1 MHTFIFPKQNTFITN
16 ETGYADKNF
25 GIDEILELKAQN
37 QLIEKVTFYSSSS
50 LSGSYSTFDV
60 ENYIGNISG
69 SYLSGSGQTSFLYV
83 SSSSQFNSQNYTGY
97 VSGTYGAGILI
108 TSSLTNYNG
117 PVTGSINGNI
127 LGTFTGSFSIASG
140 SLTHFNGCI
149 NGTLQGTQSVY
160 NPITT
165 FTNDPEFSRILIQF
179 DLESISSSLLSGDIN
194 NSSKFFL
201 KLKASST
208 SEVPLD
214 YKIYAYPV
222 SKSWDMGT
230 GRYDTDGI
238 GSFGASWYYNATQNT
253 SSLWYSPTASTVTY
267 DFSDYLLTASLGP
280 SASFQNGGATWFY
293 NVPSTYSQPTSNTSS
308 SFYNVSSASV
318 YISSFCSS
326 SLSGSS
332 LICSQSYSYN
342 TSDIYMDVTS
352 IVKGWICGCVPNN
365 GFILIS
371 SLELVQSDDINSSI
385 RFFSKETNTIYQPYL
400 DVKWDD
406 STYSTGSLIPLTG
419 FNPYT
424 VVVKNVGREYKFGSV
439 PRINIF
445 AREKAP
451 LKNFVKGYQQS
462 QYLSSSLL
470 PSNSYYAI
478 KDNESENFVIDFD
491 DYTKL
496 SCDGTIHYFRLDT
509 TGLPVERYY
518 RILIKTEID
527 GEIVIFDNGNIF
539 KVSR

>member
-1 MHTFIFPKQNTFITN
+1 MHTFIFPKQDTFITN

-25 GIDEILELKAQN
+25 GIDEILEIKAQN
-37 QLIEKVTFYSSSS
+37 QLIKNVTFYSSAS
-50 LSGSYSTFDV
+50 LSGSYSTFDIV
-60 ENYIGNISG
+60 NYSGGISG
-69 SYLSGSGQTSFLYV
+69 SYISGAAESVNIYV
-83 SSSSQFNSQNYTGY
+83 SGSSQFRSTNYNGY
-97 VSGTYGAGILI
+97 VSGTYGAGIPI

-117 PVTGSINGNI
+117 VVTGSISGSI
-127 LGTFTGSFSIASG
+127 VGSFTGSIFFASG
-140 SLTHFNGCI
+140 SLINFDGCI

-160 NPITT
+160 NPTTT

-179 DLESISSSLLSGDIN
+179 DLTSISSSLLTGDIN
-194 NSSKFFL
+194 NGSKFFL

-214 YKIYAYPV
+214 YKIYAYPI
-222 SKSWDMGT
+222 SKSWDMGI

-238 GSFGASWYYNATQNT
+238 GSFGANWYYNTTQNT
-253 SSLWYSPTASTVTY
+253 SSLWYSSTASTVTY
-267 DFSDYLLTASLGP
+267 NFSDYLLTSSLG
-280 SASFQNGGATWFY
+280 SSSFQNGGATWFY
-293 NVPSTYSQPTSNTSS
+293 NVPSTYLQPTSSTSS
-308 SFYNVSSASV
+308 SFYNVYSGST

-332 LICSQSYSYN
+332 LICSQSYSYS

-352 IVKGWICGCVPNN
+352 IVKSWICGCVPNN

-406 STYSTGSLIPLTG
+406 SVYSTGSLVSLTG

-470 PSNSYYAI
+470 PSDSYYAI

-496 SCDGTIHYFRLDT
+496 SCDGAIHYFRLDT

>member
-1 MHTFIFPKQNTFITN
+1 MHTFIFPKQDTFITN
-16 ETGYADKNF
+16 ETGYEDKNF

-37 QLIEKVTFYSSSS
+37 QLVSNVTFYESSS
-50 LSGSYSTFDV
+50 LSGSYTTFDV
-60 ENYIGNISG
+60 INYIGGISS
-69 SYLSGSGQTSFLYV
+69 SYLSGSSESANLYV
-83 SSSSQFNSQNYTGY
+83 SGSSRFTSTNYNGY
-97 VSGTYGAGILI
+97 VSGTYGAGIQI

-117 PVTGSINGNI
+117 PVTGSVSGSIIGS
-127 LGTFTGSFSIASG
+127 FTGSIYSASG
-140 SLTHFNGCI
+140 SLTSYNGCI
-149 NGTLQGTQSVY
+149 NGLLLGTQSVY
-160 NPITT
+160 SPNTT
-165 FTNDPEFSRILIQF
+165 FTNEPEFSRILIQF
-179 DLESISSSLLSGDIN
+179 DLSSISSSLLSGDIKN
-194 NSSKFFL
+194 GSKFSL

-214 YKIYAYPV
+214 YKVYAYPL

-230 GRYDTDGI
+230 GRYDTEGL
-238 GSFGASWYYNATQNT
+238 GSFGASWYYNTTQNT
-253 SSLWYSPTASTVTY
+253 ASLWYSPTSSTVSYNFT
-267 DFSDYLLTASLGP
+267 DYLLTS
-280 SASFQNGGATWFY
+280 SFSTGSFKNGGATWYY
-293 NVPSTYSQPTSNTSS
+293 NVPANYSQPTSNTSS

-332 LICSQSYSYN
+332 LICSQSYDYS

-352 IVKGWICGCVPNN
+352 IVKGWICGCIPNN
-365 GFILIS
+365 GLILIS
-371 SLELVQSDDINSSI
+371 SLELIQSNDINSTI

-406 STYSTGSLIPLTG
+406 SVYTTGSLVSLSG

-424 VVVKNVGREYKFGSV
+424 VVVKNVTKDYKFGSV

-445 AREKAP
+445 AREKSP

-470 PSNSYYAI
+470 PSSSYYAI

-518 RILIKTEID
+518 RILIKTEIN
-527 GEIVIFDNGNIF
+527 GETLIFDNGNIF

>member
-1 MHTFIFPKQNTFITN
+1 MHTFIFPKQDTFITN
-16 ETGYADKNF
+16 ETGYEDKNF

-37 QLIEKVTFYSSSS
+37 QLVSNVTFYESSS
-50 LSGSYSTFDV
+50 LSGSYTTFDV
-60 ENYIGNISG
+60 INYIGGISS
-69 SYLSGSGQTSFLYV
+69 SYLSGSSESANLYV
-83 SSSSQFNSQNYTGY
+83 SGSSRFTSTNYNGY
-97 VSGTYGAGILI
+97 VSGTYGAGIQI

-117 PVTGSINGNI
+117 PVTGSVSGSIIGS
-127 LGTFTGSFSIASG
+127 FTGSIYSASG
-140 SLTHFNGCI
+140 SLTSYNGCI
-149 NGTLQGTQSVY
+149 NGLLLGTQSVY
-160 NPITT
+160 SPNTT
-165 FTNDPEFSRILIQF
+165 FTNEPEFSRILIQF
-179 DLESISSSLLSGDIN
+179 DLSSISSSLLNGDIKN
-194 NSSKFFL
+194 GSKFSL

-214 YKIYAYPV
+214 YKVYAYPL

-230 GRYDTDGI
+230 GRYDTEGL
-238 GSFGASWYYNATQNT
+238 GSFGASWYYNTTQNT
-253 SSLWYSPTASTVTY
+253 ASLWYSPTSSTVSYNFT
-267 DFSDYLLTASLGP
+267 DYLLTS
-280 SASFQNGGATWFY
+280 SFSTGSFKNGGATWYY
-293 NVPSTYSQPTSNTSS
+293 NVPANYYQPTSNTSS

-332 LICSQSYSYN
+332 LICSQTYDYS

-352 IVKGWICGCVPNN
+352 IVKGWICGCIPNN
-365 GFILIS
+365 GLILIS
-371 SLELVQSDDINSSI
+371 SLELIQSNDINSTI

-406 STYSTGSLIPLTG
+406 SVYTTGSLVSLSG

-424 VVVKNVGREYKFGSV
+424 VVVKNVTKDYKFGSV

-445 AREKAP
+445 AREKSP

-470 PSNSYYAI
+470 PSSSYYAI

-518 RILIKTEID
+518 RILIKTEIN
-527 GEIVIFDNGNIF
+527 GETLIFDNGNIF

>member
-1 MHTFIFPKQNTFITN
+1 MHTFIFPKQDTFITN
-16 ETGYADKNF
+16 ETGYEDKNF

-37 QLIEKVTFYSSSS
+37 QLVSNVTFYESSS
-50 LSGSYSTFDV
+50 LSGSYTTFDV
-60 ENYIGNISG
+60 INYIGGISS
-69 SYLSGSGQTSFLYV
+69 SYLSGSSESANLYISGSSRFTST
-83 SSSSQFNSQNYTGY
+83 NYNGY
-97 VSGTYGAGILI
+97 VSGTYGAGIQI

-117 PVTGSINGNI
+117 PVTGSVSGSIIGS
-127 LGTFTGSFSIASG
+127 FTGSIYSASG
-140 SLTHFNGCI
+140 SLTSYNGCI
-149 NGTLQGTQSVY
+149 NGLLLGTQSVY
-160 NPITT
+160 SPNTT
-165 FTNDPEFSRILIQF
+165 FTNEPEFSRILIQF
-179 DLESISSSLLSGDIN
+179 DLSSISSSLLNGDIKN
-194 NSSKFFL
+194 GSKFSL

-208 SEVPLD
+208 NEVPLD
-214 YKIYAYPV
+214 YKVYAYPL

-230 GRYDTDGI
+230 GRYDTEGL
-238 GSFGASWYYNATQNT
+238 GSFGASWYYNTTQNT
-253 SSLWYSPTASTVTY
+253 ASLWYSPTSSTVSYNFT
-267 DFSDYLLTASLGP
+267 DYLLTS
-280 SASFQNGGATWFY
+280 SFSTGSFKNGGATWYY
-293 NVPSTYSQPTSNTSS
+293 NVPANYSQPTSNTSS

-332 LICSQSYSYN
+332 LICSQSYDYS

-352 IVKGWICGCVPNN
+352 IVKGWICGCIPNN
-365 GFILIS
+365 GLILIS
-371 SLELVQSDDINSSI
+371 SLELIQSNDINSTI

-406 STYSTGSLIPLTG
+406 SVYTTGSLVSLSG

-424 VVVKNVGREYKFGSV
+424 VVVKNVTKDYKFGSV

-445 AREKAP
+445 AREKSP

-470 PSNSYYAI
+470 PSSSYYAI

-518 RILIKTEID
+518 RILIKTEIN
-527 GEIVIFDNGNIF
+527 GETLIFDNGNIF

>member
-1 MHTFIFPKQNTFITN
+1 MHTFIFPKQDTFITN
-16 ETGYADKNF
+16 ETGYEDKNF

-37 QLIEKVTFYSSSS
+37 QLVSDVNFYVSSS
-50 LSGSYSTFDV
+50 LSGSYTTFDV
-60 ENYIGNISG
+60 INYIGSISS
-69 SYLSGSGQTSFLYV
+69 SYLSGSSYSANLYI
-83 SSSSQFNSQNYTGY
+83 SGSSQFTSTNYNGY
-97 VSGTYGAGILI
+97 VSGTYGAGIQI
-108 TSSLTNYNG
+108 TSSLTNYSG
-117 PVTGSINGNI
+117 PVTGSVSGSIIGS
-127 LGTFTGSFSIASG
+127 FTGSIYSASG
-140 SLTHFNGCI
+140 SLTSYNGCI
-149 NGTLQGTQSVY
+149 NGLLLGTQSVY
-160 NPITT
+160 SPNTT
-165 FTNDPEFSRILIQF
+165 FTNEPEFSRILIQF
-179 DLESISSSLLSGDIN
+179 DLSSISSSLLNGDIKN
-194 NSSKFFL
+194 GSKFSL

-214 YKIYAYPV
+214 YKVYAYPL

-230 GRYDTDGI
+230 GRYDTEGL
-238 GSFGASWYYNATQNT
+238 GSFGASWYYNTTQNT
-253 SSLWYSPTASTVTY
+253 ASLWYSPTSSTVSYNFT
-267 DFSDYLLTASLGP
+267 DYLLTS
-280 SASFQNGGATWFY
+280 SFSTGSFKNGGATWYY
-293 NVPSTYSQPTSNTSS
+293 NVPANYSQPTSNTSS

-332 LICSQSYSYN
+332 LICSQSYDYS

-352 IVKGWICGCVPNN
+352 IVKGWICGCIPNN
-365 GFILIS
+365 GLILIS
-371 SLELVQSDDINSSI
+371 SLELIQSNDINSTI

-406 STYSTGSLIPLTG
+406 SVYTTGSLVSLSG

-424 VVVKNVGREYKFGSV
+424 VVVKNVTKDYKFGSV

-445 AREKAP
+445 AREKSP

-470 PSNSYYAI
+470 PSSSYYAI

-518 RILIKTEID
+518 RILIKTEIN
-527 GEIVIFDNGNIF
+527 GETLIFDNGNIF

>member
-1 MHTFIFPKQNTFITN
+1 MHTFIFPKQDTFITN
-16 ETGYADKNF
+16 ETGYEDKNF

-37 QLIEKVTFYSSSS
+37 QLVSNVTFYESSS
-50 LSGSYSTFDV
+50 LSGSYTTFDV
-60 ENYIGNISG
+60 INYIGGISS
-69 SYLSGSGQTSFLYV
+69 SYLSGSSESANLYV
-83 SSSSQFNSQNYTGY
+83 SGSSRFTSTNYNGY
-97 VSGTYGAGILI
+97 VSGTYGAGIQI

-117 PVTGSINGNI
+117 PVTGSVSGSIIGS
-127 LGTFTGSFSIASG
+127 FTGSIYSASG
-140 SLTHFNGCI
+140 SLTSYNGCI
-149 NGTLQGTQSVY
+149 NGLLLGTQSVY
-160 NPITT
+160 SPNTT
-165 FTNDPEFSRILIQF
+165 FTNEPEFSRILIQF
-179 DLESISSSLLSGDIN
+179 DLSSISSSLLNGDIKN
-194 NSSKFFL
+194 GSKFSL

-214 YKIYAYPV
+214 YKVYAYPL

-230 GRYDTDGI
+230 GRYDTEGL
-238 GSFGASWYYNATQNT
+238 GSFGASWYYNTTQNT
-253 SSLWYSPTASTVTY
+253 ASLWYFPTSSTVSYNFT
-267 DFSDYLLTASLGP
+267 DYLLTS
-280 SASFQNGGATWFY
+280 SFSTGSFKNGGATWYY
-293 NVPSTYSQPTSNTSS
+293 NVPANYSQPTSNTSS

-332 LICSQSYSYN
+332 LICSQSYDYS

-352 IVKGWICGCVPNN
+352 IVKGWICGCIPNN
-365 GFILIS
+365 GLILIS
-371 SLELVQSDDINSSI
+371 SLELIQSNDINSTI

-406 STYSTGSLIPLTG
+406 SVYTTGSLVSLSG

-424 VVVKNVGREYKFGSV
+424 VVVKNVTKDYKFGSV

-445 AREKAP
+445 AREKSP

-470 PSNSYYAI
+470 PSSSYYAI

-518 RILIKTEID
+518 RILIKTEIN
-527 GEIVIFDNGNIF
+527 GETLIFDNGNIF

>member
-1 MHTFIFPKQNTFITN
+1 MHTFIFPKQDTFITN

-25 GIDEILELKAQN
+25 GIDEILEIKAQN
-37 QLIEKVTFYSSSS
+37 QLIKNVTFYSSAS

-60 ENYIGNISG
+60 LNYTGSVSG
-69 SYLSGSGQTSFLYV
+69 SYISGAAESSNLYV
-83 SSSSQFNSQNYTGY
+83 SGSSQFRSTNYNGY
-97 VSGTYGAGILI
+97 VSGTYGAGIPI

-117 PVTGSINGNI
+117 VVTGSISGSI
-127 LGTFTGSFSIASG
+127 VGSFTGSIFFASG
-140 SLTHFNGCI
+140 SLTNFNGCI

-160 NPITT
+160 NPTTT

-179 DLESISSSLLSGDIN
+179 DLTSISSSLLTGDIN
-194 NSSKFFL
+194 NGSKFFL

-222 SKSWDMGT
+222 SKSWDMGI

-238 GSFGASWYYNATQNT
+238 GSFGASWYYNTTQNT
-253 SSLWYSPTASTVTY
+253 ASLWYSPTASTVTY
-267 DFSDYLLTASLGP
+267 NFSNYLLTSSLG
-280 SASFQNGGATWFY
+280 SASFQNGGATWTY
-293 NVPSTYSQPTSNTSS
+293 NVPSTYLQPTSSTSS
-308 SFYNVSSASV
+308 SFYNVYSGSK

-332 LICSQSYSYN
+332 LICSQSYSYS

-352 IVKGWICGCVPNN
+352 IVKSWICGCVPNN

-406 STYSTGSLIPLTG
+406 SVYSTGSLVSLTG

-470 PSNSYYAI
+470 PTDSYYAI

-496 SCDGTIHYFRLDT
+496 SCDGAIHYFRLDT

-518 RILIKTEID
+518 RILIKTEIN

>member
-1 MHTFIFPKQNTFITN
+1 MHTFIFPKQDTFITN
-16 ETGYADKNF
+16 ETGYEDKNF

-37 QLIEKVTFYSSSS
+37 QLVSNVTFYESSS
-50 LSGSYSTFDV
+50 LSGSYTTFDV
-60 ENYIGNISG
+60 INYIGGISS
-69 SYLSGSGQTSFLYV
+69 SYLSGSSESANLYISGSSRFTST
-83 SSSSQFNSQNYTGY
+83 NYNGY
-97 VSGTYGAGILI
+97 VSGTYGAGIQI

-117 PVTGSINGNI
+117 PVTGSVSGSIIGS
-127 LGTFTGSFSIASG
+127 FTGSIYSASG
-140 SLTHFNGCI
+140 SLTSYNGCI
-149 NGTLQGTQSVY
+149 NGLLLGTQSVY
-160 NPITT
+160 SPNTT
-165 FTNDPEFSRILIQF
+165 FTNEPEFSRILIQF
-179 DLESISSSLLSGDIN
+179 DLSSISSSLLNGDIKN
-194 NSSKFFL
+194 GSKFSL

-214 YKIYAYPV
+214 YKVYAYPL

-230 GRYDTDGI
+230 GRYDTEGL
-238 GSFGASWYYNATQNT
+238 GSFGASWYYNTTQNT
-253 SSLWYSPTASTVTY
+253 ASLWYFPTSSTVSYNFT
-267 DFSDYLLTASLGP
+267 DYLLTS
-280 SASFQNGGATWFY
+280 SFSTGSFKNGGATWYY
-293 NVPSTYSQPTSNTSS
+293 NVPANYSQPTSNTSS

-332 LICSQSYSYN
+332 LICSQSYDYS

-352 IVKGWICGCVPNN
+352 IVKGWICGCIPNN
-365 GFILIS
+365 GLILIS
-371 SLELVQSDDINSSI
+371 SLELIQSNDINSTI

-406 STYSTGSLIPLTG
+406 SVYTTGSLVSLSG

-424 VVVKNVGREYKFGSV
+424 VVVKNVTKDYKFGSV

-445 AREKAP
+445 AREKSP

-470 PSNSYYAI
+470 PSSSYYAI

-518 RILIKTEID
+518 RILIKTEIN
-527 GEIVIFDNGNIF
+527 GETLIFDNGNIF

>member
-1 MHTFIFPKQNTFITN
+1 MHTFIFPKQDTFITN

-25 GIDEILELKAQN
+25 GIDEILEIKAQN
-37 QLIEKVTFYSSSS
+37 QLIKNVTFYSSAS
-50 LSGSYSTFDV
+50 LSGSYSTFDIL
-60 ENYIGNISG
+60 NYTGSVSG
-69 SYLSGSGQTSFLYV
+69 SYISGAAESSNLYV
-83 SSSSQFNSQNYTGY
+83 SGSSQFRSTNYNGY
-97 VSGTYGAGILI
+97 VSGTYGAGIPI

-117 PVTGSINGNI
+117 VVTGSISGSI
-127 LGTFTGSFSIASG
+127 VGSFTGSIFFASG
-140 SLTHFNGCI
+140 SLTNFDGCI

-160 NPITT
+160 NPTTT

-179 DLESISSSLLSGDIN
+179 DLTSISSSLLTGDIN
-194 NSSKFFL
+194 NGSKFFL

-214 YKIYAYPV
+214 YKIYAYPI
-222 SKSWDMGT
+222 SKSWDMGI

-238 GSFGASWYYNATQNT
+238 GSFGANWYYNTTQNT
-253 SSLWYSPTASTVTY
+253 SSLWYSSTASTVTY
-267 DFSDYLLTASLGP
+267 NFSDYLLTSSLG
-280 SASFQNGGATWFY
+280 SSSFQNGGSTWFY
-293 NVPSTYSQPTSNTSS
+293 NVPSTYLQPTSSTSS
-308 SFYNVSSASV
+308 SFYNVSSGSK

-332 LICSQSYSYN
+332 LICSQSYSYS

-352 IVKGWICGCVPNN
+352 IVKSWICGCVPNN

-406 STYSTGSLIPLTG
+406 SVYSTGSLVSLTG

-424 VVVKNVGREYKFGSV
+424 VVVKNVGKEYKFGSV

-470 PSNSYYAI
+470 PTDSYYAI

-496 SCDGTIHYFRLDT
+496 SCDGAIHYFRLDT

-518 RILIKTEID
+518 RILIKTEIN

>member
-1 MHTFIFPKQNTFITN
+1 MHTFIFPKQDTFITN

-25 GIDEILELKAQN
+25 GIDEILEIKAQN
-37 QLIEKVTFYSSSS
+37 QLIKNVTFYSSAS
-50 LSGSYSTFDV
+50 LSGSYLTFDIL
-60 ENYIGNISG
+60 NYSGNISG
-69 SYLSGSGQTSFLYV
+69 SYISGAAESVNIYV
-83 SSSSQFNSQNYTGY
+83 SGSSQFRSTNYNGY
-97 VSGTYGAGILI
+97 VSGTYGAGIPI

-117 PVTGSINGNI
+117 VVTGSISGSI
-127 LGTFTGSFSIASG
+127 VGSFTGSIFFASG
-140 SLTHFNGCI
+140 SLVNFDGCI

-160 NPITT
+160 NPTTT

-179 DLESISSSLLSGDIN
+179 DLTSISSSLLTGDIN
-194 NSSKFFL
+194 NGSKFFL

-214 YKIYAYPV
+214 YKIYAYPI
-222 SKSWDMGT
+222 SKSWDMGI

-238 GSFGASWYYNATQNT
+238 GSFGANWYYNTTQNT
-253 SSLWYSPTASTVTY
+253 SSLWYSSTASTVTY
-267 DFSDYLLTASLGP
+267 NFSDYLLTSSLG
-280 SASFQNGGATWFY
+280 SSSFQNGGATWFY
-293 NVPSTYSQPTSNTSS
+293 NVPSTYLQPTSSTSS
-308 SFYNVSSASV
+308 SFYNVYSGSK

-332 LICSQSYSYN
+332 LICSQLYSYS
-342 TSDIYMDVTS
+342 TSDIYMDVTP
-352 IVKGWICGCVPNN
+352 IVKSWICGCVPNN

-406 STYSTGSLIPLTG
+406 SVYSTGSLVSLTG

-424 VVVKNVGREYKFGSV
+424 VVIKNVGREYKFGSV

-496 SCDGTIHYFRLDT
+496 SCDGAIHYFRLDT

>member
-1 MHTFIFPKQNTFITN
+1 MHTFIFPKQDTFITN
-16 ETGYADKNF
+16 EVGYADKNF

-37 QLIEKVTFYSSSS
+37 QLISNVAFYSSAS

-60 ENYIGNISG
+60 LNYTGSVSG
-69 SYLSGSGQTSFLYV
+69 SYISGAAESSNIYV
-83 SSSSQFNSQNYTGY
+83 SGSSQFRSTNYNGY
-97 VSGTYGAGILI
+97 VSGTYGAGIPI

-117 PVTGSINGNI
+117 TVTGSVSGSIIGS
-127 LGTFTGSFSIASG
+127 FTGSIFFASG
-140 SLTHFNGCI
+140 SLTNFNGCI
-149 NGTLQGTQSVY
+149 NGKLQGTQSIY
-160 NPITT
+160 NPTTT

-179 DLESISSSLLSGDIN
+179 DLTDISSSLLTGDIN
-194 NSSKFFL
+194 NGSKFFL

-222 SKSWDMGT
+222 SKSWDMGI
-230 GRYDTDGI
+230 GRYDTDGL
-238 GSFGASWYYNATQNT
+238 GSFGASWYYNTTQNT
-253 SSLWYSPTASTVTY
+253 ASLWYSPTASTVTY
-267 DFSDYLLTASLGP
+267 NFSDYLLTASLGP

-293 NVPSTYSQPTSNTSS
+293 NVPSTYSQPTSNISS

-332 LICSQSYSYN
+332 LICSQSYSYS

-470 PSNSYYAI
+470 PSDSYYAI

-496 SCDGTIHYFRLDT
+496 SCDGAIHYFRLDT

-518 RILIKTEID
+518 RILIKTEIN

>member
-1 MHTFIFPKQNTFITN
+1 MHTFIFPKQDTFITN

-25 GIDEILELKAQN
+25 GIDEILEIKAQN
-37 QLIEKVTFYSSSS
+37 QLIKNVTFYSSAS
-50 LSGSYSTFDV
+50 LSGSYSTFDIV
-60 ENYIGNISG
+60 NYSGGISG
-69 SYLSGSGQTSFLYV
+69 SYISGAAESVNIYV
-83 SSSSQFNSQNYTGY
+83 SGSSQFRSTNYNGY
-97 VSGTYGAGILI
+97 VSGTYGAGIPI

-117 PVTGSINGNI
+117 VVTGSISGSI
-127 LGTFTGSFSIASG
+127 VGSFTGSIFFASG
-140 SLTHFNGCI
+140 SLINFDGCI

-160 NPITT
+160 NPTTT

-179 DLESISSSLLSGDIN
+179 DLTSISSSLLTGDIN
-194 NSSKFFL
+194 NGSKFFL

-214 YKIYAYPV
+214 YKIYAYPI
-222 SKSWDMGT
+222 SKSWDMGI

-238 GSFGASWYYNATQNT
+238 GSFGANWYYNTTQNT
-253 SSLWYSPTASTVTY
+253 SSLWYSSTASTVTY
-267 DFSDYLLTASLGP
+267 NFSDYLLTSSLG
-280 SASFQNGGATWFY
+280 SSSFQNGGATWFY
-293 NVPSTYSQPTSNTSS
+293 NVPSTYLQPTSSTSS
-308 SFYNVSSASV
+308 SFYNVSSGSK

-332 LICSQSYSYN
+332 LICSQSYSYS

-352 IVKGWICGCVPNN
+352 IVKSWICGCVPNN

-406 STYSTGSLIPLTG
+406 SVYSTGSLVSLTG

-470 PSNSYYAI
+470 PTDSYYAI

-496 SCDGTIHYFRLDT
+496 SCDGAIHYFRLDT

-518 RILIKTEID
+518 RILIKTEIN

>member
-1 MHTFIFPKQNTFITN
+1 MHTFIFPKQDTFITN

-25 GIDEILELKAQN
+25 GIDEILEIKAQN
-37 QLIEKVTFYSSSS
+37 QLIKNVTFYSSAS
-50 LSGSYSTFDV
+50 LSGSYSTFDIV
-60 ENYIGNISG
+60 NYSGGISG
-69 SYLSGSGQTSFLYV
+69 SYISGAAESVNIYV
-83 SSSSQFNSQNYTGY
+83 SGSSQFRSTNYNGY
-97 VSGTYGAGILI
+97 VSGTYGAGIPI

-117 PVTGSINGNI
+117 VVTGSISGSI
-127 LGTFTGSFSIASG
+127 VGSFTGSIFFASG
-140 SLTHFNGCI
+140 SLVNFDGCI

-160 NPITT
+160 NPTTT

-179 DLESISSSLLSGDIN
+179 DLTSISSSLLTGDIN
-194 NSSKFFL
+194 NGSKFFL

-214 YKIYAYPV
+214 YKIYAYPI
-222 SKSWDMGT
+222 SKSWDMGI

-238 GSFGASWYYNATQNT
+238 GSFGANWYYNTTQNT
-253 SSLWYSPTASTVTY
+253 SSLWYSSTASTVTY
-267 DFSDYLLTASLGP
+267 NFSDYLLTSSLG
-280 SASFQNGGATWFY
+280 SSSFQNGGSTWFY
-293 NVPSTYSQPTSNTSS
+293 NVPSTYLQPTSSTSS
-308 SFYNVSSASV
+308 SFYNVYSGSK

-332 LICSQSYSYN
+332 LICSQLYSYS
-342 TSDIYMDVTS
+342 TSDIYMDVTP
-352 IVKGWICGCVPNN
+352 IVKSWICGCVPNN

-406 STYSTGSLIPLTG
+406 SVYSTGSLVSLTG

-424 VVVKNVGREYKFGSV
+424 VVVKNVGKEYKFGSV

-470 PSNSYYAI
+470 PTDSYYAI

-496 SCDGTIHYFRLDT
+496 SCDGAIHYFRLDT

-518 RILIKTEID
+518 RILIKTEIN

>member
-1 MHTFIFPKQNTFITN
+1 MHTFIFPKQDTFITN

-37 QLIEKVTFYSSSS
+37 QLVSNVTFYSSAS

-60 ENYIGNISG
+60 LNYNGLVSG
-69 SYLSGSGQTSFLYV
+69 SYLSGSAQSANIYV
-83 SSSSQFNSQNYTGY
+83 NGSSQFTSTNYNGY
-97 VSGTYGAGILI
+97 VSGTYGAGIPI

-117 PVTGSINGNI
+117 SITGSISGSI
-127 LGTFTGSFSIASG
+127 VGSLTGSIFFASG
-140 SLTHFNGCI
+140 SLTNFNGCI

-160 NPITT
+160 NPTTT

-179 DLESISSSLLSGDIN
+179 DLTSISSSLLTGDIN
-194 NSSKFFL
+194 NGSKFFL

-214 YKIYAYPV
+214 YKIYAYPI

-238 GSFGASWYYNATQNT
+238 GSFGASWYYNTTQNT
-253 SSLWYSPTASTVTY
+253 SSLWYSPMSSTETY
-267 DFSDYLLTASLGP
+267 NFSDYLLTASLGP

-293 NVPSTYSQPTSNTSS
+293 NVPSTYSQPTSNISS

-332 LICSQSYSYN
+332 LICSQSYSYS

-400 DVKWDD
+400 DVKWND

-470 PSNSYYAI
+470 PSDSYYAI

-496 SCDGTIHYFRLDT
+496 SCDGAIHYFRLDT

-518 RILIKTEID
+518 RILIKTEIN

>member
-1 MHTFIFPKQNTFITN
+1 MHTFIFPKQDTFITN
-16 ETGYADKNF
+16 ETGYENKNF

-37 QLIEKVTFYSSSS
+37 QLVSNVSFYVSSS
-50 LSGSYSTFDV
+50 LSGSYTTFNV
-60 ENYIGNISG
+60 INYIGGISS
-69 SYLSGSGQTSFLYV
+69 SYLSGSSNSANLYI
-83 SSSSQFNSQNYTGY
+83 SGSSQFTSTNYNGY
-97 VSGTYGAGILI
+97 VSGTYGAGIQI

-117 PVTGSINGNI
+117 SVTGSVSGSIIGS
-127 LGTFTGSFSIASG
+127 FTGSIYSASG
-140 SLTHFNGCI
+140 SLTNYNGCI
-149 NGTLQGTQSVY
+149 NGLLLGTQSVY
-160 NPITT
+160 SPTTT

-179 DLESISSSLLSGDIN
+179 DLISISSSLLSGDIN
-194 NSSKFFL
+194 NNCKFYL

-208 SEVPLD
+208 EEVPLD
-214 YKIYAYPV
+214 YKIYAYPI
-222 SKSWDMGT
+222 SKSWDMGI
-230 GRYDTDGI
+230 GRYDTEGL
-238 GSFGASWYYNATQNT
+238 GSFGASWYYNTTQNT
-253 SSLWYSPTASTVTY
+253 ASLWYSPTASTVTY
-267 DFSDYLLTASLGP
+267 NFTDYLLTSSFSTG
-280 SASFQNGGATWFY
+280 SFQNGGATWFY
-293 NVPSTYSQPTSNTSS
+293 NVPSNYSQPSSNTSS
-308 SFYNVSSASV
+308 SFYNTPSASV

-332 LICSQSYSYN
+332 LICSQSYDYS

-352 IVKGWICGCVPNN
+352 VVKGWICGCVPNN
-365 GFILIS
+365 GLILIS
-371 SLELVQSDDINSSI
+371 SLELIQSNDINSTI

-406 STYSTGSLIPLTG
+406 SVYISGSLVSLTG

-424 VVVKNVGREYKFGSV
+424 IVVKNVTKDYKFGSV

-445 AREKAP
+445 AREKSP

-496 SCDGTIHYFRLDT
+496 SCDGAIHYFILDT

-518 RILIKTEID
+518 RILIKTEIN
-527 GEIVIFDNGNIF
+527 GETLIFDNGNIF

>member
-1 MHTFIFPKQNTFITN
+1 MHTFIFPKQDTFITN
-16 ETGYADKNF
+16 ETGYENKNF
-25 GIDEILELKAQN
+25 GIDEILELKAKN
-37 QLIEKVTFYSSSS
+37 QLVSNVSFYVSSS
-50 LSGSYSTFDV
+50 LSGSYTTFNV
-60 ENYIGNISG
+60 INYIGGISS
-69 SYLSGSGQTSFLYV
+69 SYLSGSSYSANLYISGSSKFTST
-83 SSSSQFNSQNYTGY
+83 NYNGY
-97 VSGTYGAGILI
+97 VSGTYGEGIQI

-117 PVTGSINGNI
+117 SVTGSVSGSIIGS
-127 LGTFTGSFSIASG
+127 FTGSIYSASG
-140 SLTHFNGCI
+140 SLTNYNGFI
-149 NGTLQGTQSVY
+149 NGLLLGTQSVY
-160 NPITT
+160 SPITS
-165 FTNDPEFSRILIQF
+165 FTNDPEFSRILIKF
-179 DLESISSSLLSGDIN
+179 DLTSISSSLLSGDIN
-194 NSSKFFL
+194 NNCKFFL

-214 YKIYAYPV
+214 YKVYAYPL

-230 GRYDTDGI
+230 GRYDTEGL
-238 GSFGASWYYNATQNT
+238 GSFGASWYYNTTQNT
-253 SSLWYSPTASTVTY
+253 ASLWYSPTASTVTY
-267 DFSDYLLTASLGP
+267 NFTDYLLTSSFSTG
-280 SASFQNGGATWFY
+280 SFQNGGATWFY
-293 NVPSTYSQPTSNTSS
+293 NVPSNYSQPSSNASS
-308 SFYNVSSASV
+308 SFYNLPSASV

-332 LICSQSYSYN
+332 LICSQSYDYS

-365 GFILIS
+365 GLILIS
-371 SLELVQSDDINSSI
+371 SLELIQSNDSNSTI

-406 STYSTGSLIPLTG
+406 SVYISGSLVSLTG

-424 VVVKNVGREYKFGSV
+424 VVVKNVTKDYKFGSV

-445 AREKAP
+445 AREKSP

-491 DYTKL
+491 DCTKL
-496 SCDGTIHYFRLDT
+496 SCDGAIHYFKLDT

-518 RILIKTEID
+518 RILIKTEIN
-527 GEIVIFDNGNIF
+527 GEIIIFDNRNIF

>member
-1 MHTFIFPKQNTFITN
+1 MHTFIFPKQDTFITN

-25 GIDEILELKAQN
+25 GIDEILEIKAQN
-37 QLIEKVTFYSSSS
+37 QLIKNVTFYSSAS
-50 LSGSYSTFDV
+50 LSGSYSTFDIV
-60 ENYIGNISG
+60 NYSGGISG
-69 SYLSGSGQTSFLYV
+69 SYISGAAESVNIYV
-83 SSSSQFNSQNYTGY
+83 SGSSQFRSTNYNGY
-97 VSGTYGAGILI
+97 VSGTYGAGIPI

-117 PVTGSINGNI
+117 VVTGSISGSI
-127 LGTFTGSFSIASG
+127 VGSFTGSIFFASG
-140 SLTHFNGCI
+140 SLVNFDGCI

-160 NPITT
+160 NPTTT

-179 DLESISSSLLSGDIN
+179 DLTSISSSLLTGDIN
-194 NSSKFFL
+194 NGSKFFL

-214 YKIYAYPV
+214 YKIYAYPI
-222 SKSWDMGT
+222 SKSWDMGI

-238 GSFGASWYYNATQNT
+238 GSFGANWYYNTTQNT
-253 SSLWYSPTASTVTY
+253 SSLWYSSTASTVTY
-267 DFSDYLLTASLGP
+267 NFSDYLLTSSLG
-280 SASFQNGGATWFY
+280 SSSFQNGGATWFY
-293 NVPSTYSQPTSNTSS
+293 NVPSTYLQPTSSTSS
-308 SFYNVSSASV
+308 SFYNVYSGSK

-332 LICSQSYSYN
+332 LICSQLYSYS
-342 TSDIYMDVTS
+342 TSDIYMDVTP
-352 IVKGWICGCVPNN
+352 IVKSWICGCVPNN

-406 STYSTGSLIPLTG
+406 SVYSTGSLVSLTG

-424 VVVKNVGREYKFGSV
+424 VVVKNVGKEYKFGSV

-470 PSNSYYAI
+470 PTDSYYAI

-496 SCDGTIHYFRLDT
+496 SCDGAIHYFRLDT

-518 RILIKTEID
+518 RILIKTEIN

>member
-1 MHTFIFPKQNTFITN
+1 MHTFIFPKQDTFITN

-25 GIDEILELKAQN
+25 GIDEILEIKAQN
-37 QLIEKVTFYSSSS
+37 QLIKNVTFYSSAS
-50 LSGSYSTFDV
+50 LSGSYSTFDIV
-60 ENYIGNISG
+60 NYSGGISG
-69 SYLSGSGQTSFLYV
+69 SYISGAAESVNIYV
-83 SSSSQFNSQNYTGY
+83 SGSSQFRSTNYNGY
-97 VSGTYGAGILI
+97 VSGTYGAGIPI

-117 PVTGSINGNI
+117 VVTGSISGSI
-127 LGTFTGSFSIASG
+127 VGSFTGSIFFASG
-140 SLTHFNGCI
+140 SLVNFDGCI

-160 NPITT
+160 NPTTT

-179 DLESISSSLLSGDIN
+179 DLTSISSSLLTGDIN
-194 NSSKFFL
+194 NGSKFFL

-214 YKIYAYPV
+214 YKIYAYPI
-222 SKSWDMGT
+222 SKSWDMGI

-238 GSFGASWYYNATQNT
+238 GSFGANWYYNTTQNT
-253 SSLWYSPTASTVTY
+253 SSLWYSSTASTVTY
-267 DFSDYLLTASLGP
+267 NFSDYLLTSSLG
-280 SASFQNGGATWFY
+280 SSSFQNGGATWFY
-293 NVPSTYSQPTSNTSS
+293 NVPSTYLQPTSSTSS
-308 SFYNVSSASV
+308 SFYNVYSGSK

-332 LICSQSYSYN
+332 LICSQLYSYS
-342 TSDIYMDVTS
+342 TSDIYMDVTP
-352 IVKGWICGCVPNN
+352 IVKSWICGCVPNN

-406 STYSTGSLIPLTG
+406 SVYSTGSLVSLTG

-424 VVVKNVGREYKFGSV
+424 VVIKNVGREYKFGSV

-496 SCDGTIHYFRLDT
+496 SCDGAIHYFRLDT

>member
-1 MHTFIFPKQNTFITN
+1 M
-16 ETGYADKNF
+16 
-25 GIDEILELKAQN
+25 
-37 QLIEKVTFYSSSS
+37 
-50 LSGSYSTFDV
+50 SGSI
-60 ENYIGNISG
+60 IG
-69 SYLSGSGQTSFLYV
+69 SF
-83 SSSSQFNSQNYTGY
+83 
-97 VSGTYGAGILI
+97 
-108 TSSLTNYNG
+108 
-117 PVTGSINGNI
+117 TGSIY
-127 LGTFTGSFSIASG
+127 SASG
-140 SLTHFNGCI
+140 SLTSYNGCI
-149 NGTLQGTQSVY
+149 NGLLLGTQSVY
-160 NPITT
+160 SPNTT
-165 FTNDPEFSRILIQF
+165 FTNEPEFSRILIQF
-179 DLESISSSLLSGDIN
+179 DLSSISSSLLSGDIKN
-194 NSSKFFL
+194 GSKFSL

-214 YKIYAYPV
+214 YKVYAYPL

-230 GRYDTDGI
+230 GRYDTEGL
-238 GSFGASWYYNATQNT
+238 GSFGASWYYNTTQNT
-253 SSLWYSPTASTVTY
+253 ASLWYSPTSSTVTY
-267 DFSDYLLTASLGP
+267 DFSDYLLTSSFSSG
-280 SASFQNGGATWFY
+280 SFQNGGATWIY
-293 NVPSTYSQPTSNTSS
+293 TVPSSFTQPYSNTSS

-332 LICSQSYSYN
+332 LICSQSYDYS

-352 IVKGWICGCVPNN
+352 IVRGWVCGCVPNN

-371 SLELVQSDDINSSI
+371 SLELIQSNDINSTI

-406 STYSTGSLIPLTG
+406 SVYTTGSLVSLSG

-424 VVVKNVGREYKFGSV
+424 VVVKNVTKDYKFGSV

-445 AREKAP
+445 AREKSP

-470 PSNSYYAI
+470 PSSSYYAI

-518 RILIKTEID
+518 RILIKTEIN
-527 GEIVIFDNGNIF
+527 GETLIFDNGNIF

>member
-1 MHTFIFPKQNTFITN
+1 MHTFIFPKQDTFITN
-16 ETGYADKNF
+16 ETGYEDKNF

-37 QLIEKVTFYSSSS
+37 QLVSDVNFYVSSS
-50 LSGSYSTFDV
+50 LSGSYTTFDV
-60 ENYIGNISG
+60 INYIGSISS
-69 SYLSGSGQTSFLYV
+69 SYLSGSSYSANLYI
-83 SSSSQFNSQNYTGY
+83 SGSSQFTSTNYNGY
-97 VSGTYGAGILI
+97 VSGTYGAGIQI

-117 PVTGSINGNI
+117 PVTGSVSGSIIGS
-127 LGTFTGSFSIASG
+127 FTGSIYSASG
-140 SLTHFNGCI
+140 SLTSYNGCI
-149 NGTLQGTQSVY
+149 NGLLLGTQSVY
-160 NPITT
+160 SPNTT
-165 FTNDPEFSRILIQF
+165 FTNEPEFSRILIQF
-179 DLESISSSLLSGDIN
+179 DLSSISSSLLSGDIKN
-194 NSSKFFL
+194 GSKFSL

-214 YKIYAYPV
+214 YKVYAYPL

-230 GRYDTDGI
+230 GRYDTEGL
-238 GSFGASWYYNATQNT
+238 GSFGASWYYNTTQNT
-253 SSLWYSPTASTVTY
+253 ASLWYSPTSSTVSYNFT
-267 DFSDYLLTASLGP
+267 DYLLTS
-280 SASFQNGGATWFY
+280 SFSTGSFKNGGATWYY
-293 NVPSTYSQPTSNTSS
+293 NVPANYSQPTSNTSS

-332 LICSQSYSYN
+332 LICSQSYDYS

-352 IVKGWICGCVPNN
+352 IVKGWICGCIPNN
-365 GFILIS
+365 GLILIS
-371 SLELVQSDDINSSI
+371 SLELIQSNDINSTI

-406 STYSTGSLIPLTG
+406 SVYTTGSLVSLSG

-424 VVVKNVGREYKFGSV
+424 VVVKNVTKDYKFGSV

-445 AREKAP
+445 AREKSP

-470 PSNSYYAI
+470 PSSSYYAI

-518 RILIKTEID
+518 RILIKTEIN
-527 GEIVIFDNGNIF
+527 GETLIFDNGNIF

>member
-1 MHTFIFPKQNTFITN
+1 MHTFIFPKQDTFITN
-16 ETGYADKNF
+16 ETGYEDKNF

-37 QLIEKVTFYSSSS
+37 QLVSNVTFYESSS
-50 LSGSYSTFDV
+50 LSGSYTTFDV
-60 ENYIGNISG
+60 INYIGGISS
-69 SYLSGSGQTSFLYV
+69 SYLSGSSESANLYV
-83 SSSSQFNSQNYTGY
+83 SGSSRFTSTNYNGY
-97 VSGTYGAGILI
+97 VSGTYGAGIQI

-117 PVTGSINGNI
+117 PVTGSVSGSIIGS
-127 LGTFTGSFSIASG
+127 FTGSIYSASG
-140 SLTHFNGCI
+140 SLTSYNGCI
-149 NGTLQGTQSVY
+149 NGLLLGTQSVY
-160 NPITT
+160 SPNTT
-165 FTNDPEFSRILIQF
+165 FTNEPEFSRILIQF
-179 DLESISSSLLSGDIN
+179 DLSSISSSLLSGDIKN
-194 NSSKFFL
+194 GSKFSL

-214 YKIYAYPV
+214 YKVYAYPL

-230 GRYDTDGI
+230 GRYDTEGL
-238 GSFGASWYYNATQNT
+238 GSFGASWYYNTTQNT
-253 SSLWYSPTASTVTY
+253 SSLWYSPTASSVTY
-267 DFSDYLLTASLGP
+267 NFSDYLLTSSLG
-280 SASFQNGGATWFY
+280 SSSFQNGGATWFY

-308 SFYNVSSASV
+308 SFYNTLSSSV

-332 LICSQSYSYN
+332 LICSQSYSYS
-342 TSDIYMDVTS
+342 TSDIYMDVTP

-371 SLELVQSDDINSSI
+371 SLELIQSNDINSSI

-406 STYSTGSLIPLTG
+406 STYSSGSLIPLTG

-424 VVVKNVGREYKFGSV
+424 VVVKNVGREYKFGSI

-470 PSNSYYAI
+470 PSDSYYAI

-509 TGLPVERYY
+509 TALPVERYY
-518 RILIKTEID
+518 RILIKTEIN
-527 GEIVIFDNGNIF
+527 GETLIFDNGNIF

>member
-1 MHTFIFPKQNTFITN
+1 MHTFIFPKQDTFITN
-16 ETGYADKNF
+16 ETGYEDKNF

-37 QLIEKVTFYSSSS
+37 QLVSNVTFYESSS
-50 LSGSYSTFDV
+50 LSGSYTTFDV
-60 ENYIGNISG
+60 INYIGGISS
-69 SYLSGSGQTSFLYV
+69 SYLSGSSESANLYISGSSRFTST
-83 SSSSQFNSQNYTGY
+83 NYNGY
-97 VSGTYGAGILI
+97 VSGTYGAGIQI

-117 PVTGSINGNI
+117 PVTGSVSGSIIGS
-127 LGTFTGSFSIASG
+127 FTGSIYSASG
-140 SLTHFNGCI
+140 SLTSYNGCI
-149 NGTLQGTQSVY
+149 NGLLLGTQSVY
-160 NPITT
+160 SPNTT
-165 FTNDPEFSRILIQF
+165 FTNEPEFSRILIQF
-179 DLESISSSLLSGDIN
+179 DLSSISSSLLNGDIKN
-194 NSSKFFL
+194 GSKFSL

-214 YKIYAYPV
+214 YKVYAYPL

-230 GRYDTDGI
+230 GRYDTEGL
-238 GSFGASWYYNATQNT
+238 GSFGASWYYNTTQNT
-253 SSLWYSPTASTVTY
+253 ASLWYSPTSSTVSYNFT
-267 DFSDYLLTASLGP
+267 DYLLTS
-280 SASFQNGGATWFY
+280 SFSTGSFKNGGATWYY
-293 NVPSTYSQPTSNTSS
+293 NVPANYSQPTSNTSS

-332 LICSQSYSYN
+332 LICSQSYDYS

-352 IVKGWICGCVPNN
+352 IVKGWICGCIPNN
-365 GFILIS
+365 GLILIS
-371 SLELVQSDDINSSI
+371 SLELIQSNDINSTI

-406 STYSTGSLIPLTG
+406 SVYTTGSLVSLSG

-424 VVVKNVGREYKFGSV
+424 VVVKNVTKDYKFGSV

-445 AREKAP
+445 AREKSP

-470 PSNSYYAI
+470 PSSSYYAI

-518 RILIKTEID
+518 RILIKTEIN
-527 GEIVIFDNGNIF
+527 GETLIFDNGNIF

>member
-1 MHTFIFPKQNTFITN
+1 MHTFIFPKQDTFITN
-16 ETGYADKNF
+16 ETGYEDKNF

-37 QLIEKVTFYSSSS
+37 QLVSNVTFYESSS
-50 LSGSYSTFDV
+50 LSGSYTTFDV
-60 ENYIGNISG
+60 INYIGGISS
-69 SYLSGSGQTSFLYV
+69 SYLSGSSESANLYV
-83 SSSSQFNSQNYTGY
+83 SGSSRFTSTNYNGY
-97 VSGTYGAGILI
+97 VSGTYGAGIQI

-117 PVTGSINGNI
+117 PVTGSVSGSIIGS
-127 LGTFTGSFSIASG
+127 FTGSIYSASG
-140 SLTHFNGCI
+140 SLTSYNGCI
-149 NGTLQGTQSVY
+149 NGLLLGTQSVY
-160 NPITT
+160 SPNTT
-165 FTNDPEFSRILIQF
+165 FTNEPEFSRILIQF
-179 DLESISSSLLSGDIN
+179 DLSSISSSLLSGDIKN
-194 NSSKFFL
+194 GSKFSL

-214 YKIYAYPV
+214 YKVYAYPL

-230 GRYDTDGI
+230 GRYDTEGL
-238 GSFGASWYYNATQNT
+238 GSFGASWYYNTTQNT
-253 SSLWYSPTASTVTY
+253 ASLWYSPTSSTVSYNFT
-267 DFSDYLLTASLGP
+267 DYLLTS
-280 SASFQNGGATWFY
+280 SFSTGSFKNGGATWYY
-293 NVPSTYSQPTSNTSS
+293 NVPTNYSQPTSNTSS

-332 LICSQSYSYN
+332 LICSQSYDYS

-352 IVKGWICGCVPNN
+352 IVKGWICGCIPNN
-365 GFILIS
+365 GLILIS
-371 SLELVQSDDINSSI
+371 SLELIQSNDINSTI

-406 STYSTGSLIPLTG
+406 SVYTTGSLVSLSG

-424 VVVKNVGREYKFGSV
+424 VVVKNVTKDYKFGSV

-445 AREKAP
+445 AREKSP

-470 PSNSYYAI
+470 PSSSYYAI

-518 RILIKTEID
+518 RILIKTEIN
-527 GEIVIFDNGNIF
+527 GETLIFDNGNIF

>member
-1 MHTFIFPKQNTFITN
+1 MHTFIFPKQDTFITN
-16 ETGYADKNF
+16 ETGYEDKNF

-37 QLIEKVTFYSSSS
+37 QLVSNVTFYESSS
-50 LSGSYSTFDV
+50 LSGSYTTFDV
-60 ENYIGNISG
+60 INYIGGISS
-69 SYLSGSGQTSFLYV
+69 SYLSGSSESANLYV
-83 SSSSQFNSQNYTGY
+83 SGSSRFTSTNYNGY
-97 VSGTYGAGILI
+97 VSGTYGAGIQI

-117 PVTGSINGNI
+117 PVTGSVSGSIV
-127 LGTFTGSFSIASG
+127 GTFTGSIYSASG
-140 SLTHFNGCI
+140 SLTSYNGCI
-149 NGTLQGTQSVY
+149 NGLLLGTQSVY
-160 NPITT
+160 SPNTT
-165 FTNDPEFSRILIQF
+165 FTNEPEFSRILIQF
-179 DLESISSSLLSGDIN
+179 DLSSISSSLLSGDIKN
-194 NSSKFFL
+194 GSKFSL

-214 YKIYAYPV
+214 YKVYAYPL

-230 GRYDTDGI
+230 GRYDTEGL
-238 GSFGASWYYNATQNT
+238 GSFGASWYYNTTQNT
-253 SSLWYSPTASTVTY
+253 ASLWYSPTSSTVSYNFT
-267 DFSDYLLTASLGP
+267 DYLLTS
-280 SASFQNGGATWFY
+280 SFSTGSFKNGGATWYY
-293 NVPSTYSQPTSNTSS
+293 NVPANYSQPTSNTSS

-332 LICSQSYSYN
+332 LICSQSYDYS

-352 IVKGWICGCVPNN
+352 IVKGWICGCIPNN
-365 GFILIS
+365 GLILIS
-371 SLELVQSDDINSSI
+371 SLELIQSNDINSTI

-406 STYSTGSLIPLTG
+406 SVYTTGSLVSLSG

-424 VVVKNVGREYKFGSV
+424 VVVKNLTKDYKFGSV

-445 AREKAP
+445 AREKSP

-470 PSNSYYAI
+470 PSSSYYAI

-518 RILIKTEID
+518 RILIKTEIN
-527 GEIVIFDNGNIF
+527 GETLIFDNGNIF

>member
-1 MHTFIFPKQNTFITN
+1 MHTFIFPKQDTFITN
-16 ETGYADKNF
+16 ETGYEDKNF
-25 GIDEILELKAQN
+25 GIDEILEIKAQN
-37 QLIEKVTFYSSSS
+37 QLVRNVVFYVSSS
-50 LSGSYSTFDV
+50 LSGSYSTFDTL
-60 ENYIGNISG
+60 NYLGSVSA
-69 SYLSGSGQTSFLYV
+69 SYLSGAAESVNIYV
-83 SSSSQFNSQNYTGY
+83 SGSSQFTSTNYNGY
-97 VSGTYGAGILI
+97 VSGTYGAGVPI

-117 PVTGSINGNI
+117 SVTGSVSGSIVG
-127 LGTFTGSFSIASG
+127 LFTGSILTASG
-140 SLTHFNGCI
+140 SIINYDGCI
-149 NGTLQGTQSVY
+149 NGLLLGTQSVY
-160 NPITT
+160 SPNTT

-179 DLESISSSLLSGDIN
+179 DLSSISSSLLSGDIN
-194 NSSKFFL
+194 NSSKFYL

-208 SEVPLD
+208 NEIPLD
-214 YKIYAYPV
+214 YKIYAYPI

-230 GRYDTDGI
+230 GRYDTEGL
-238 GSFGASWYYNATQNT
+238 GSFGASWYYNTTQNT
-253 SSLWYSPTASTVTY
+253 SSLWYTPTASSVTY
-267 DFSDYLLTASLGP
+267 DFSDYLLTSSLG
-280 SASFQNGGATWFY
+280 SSSFKNGGATWFY
-293 NVPSTYSQPTSNTSS
+293 TVPSTYSQPTSNTSS

-326 SLSGSS
+326 SLSGSL

-371 SLELVQSDDINSSI
+371 SLELIQSNDINSTI

-406 STYSTGSLIPLTG
+406 SDYTTGSLIPLTG

-424 VVVKNVGREYKFGSV
+424 VVVKNVVKEYKFGSV

-445 AREKAP
+445 AREKSP
-451 LKNFVKGYQQS
+451 LKNFIKGYQQS

-470 PSNSYYAI
+470 PSDSYYAI

-518 RILIKTEID
+518 RILIKTEIN
-527 GEIVIFDNGNIF
+527 GETIIFDNGNIF
-539 KVSR
+539 KISR

>member
-1 MHTFIFPKQNTFITN
+1 MHTFIFPKQDTFITN

-25 GIDEILELKAQN
+25 GIDEILEIKAQN
-37 QLIEKVTFYSSSS
+37 QLLKKVVFYSSSS

-60 ENYIGNISG
+60 LNYTGTISESYISG
-69 SYLSGSGQTSFLYV
+69 AAESSNIYV
-83 SSSSQFNSQNYTGY
+83 SGSSQFTSTNYSGY
-97 VSGTYGAGILI
+97 VSGTYGAGIPI

-117 PVTGSINGNI
+117 PVTGSISGSI
-127 LGTFTGSFSIASG
+127 VGTFSGSFYTASG
-140 SLTHFNGCI
+140 SLTNFDGCI

-160 NPITT
+160 NPTTT
-165 FTNDPEFSRILIQF
+165 FTNNPEFSRILISF
-179 DLESISSSLLSGDIN
+179 DLTSISSSLLTGDIN
-194 NSSKFFL
+194 NGSKFFL
-201 KLKASST
+201 KLKASYT
-208 SEVPLD
+208 NEIPLD

-222 SKSWDMGT
+222 SKSWDMGI
-230 GRYDTDGI
+230 GRYDTDGV
-238 GSFGASWYYNATQNT
+238 GSFGASWYYNTTQNT
-253 SSLWYSPTASTVTY
+253 TSLWYSPTSSQVIY
-267 DFSDYLLTASLGP
+267 NFSDYLLTSSLG
-280 SASFQNGGATWFY
+280 SSSFQNGGATWFY
-293 NVPSTYSQPTSNTSS
+293 SVPTTHLQPTSNTSS
-308 SFYNVSSASV
+308 SFFNVLSGST

-332 LICSQSYSYN
+332 LICSQSYSYS
-342 TSDIYMDVTS
+342 TSDIYMDVTP

-371 SLELVQSDDINSSI
+371 SLELIQSNDVNSSI

-400 DVKWDD
+400 DVQWDD

-424 VVVKNVGREYKFGSV
+424 VVIKNVGKEYKFGSV

-445 AREKAP
+445 AREKTP

-462 QYLSSSLL
+462 QFLSSSLL
-470 PSNSYYAI
+470 PSDSYYAI
-478 KDNESENFVIDFD
+478 KDNESENFIIDFD

-509 TGLPVERYY
+509 TSLPVERYY
-518 RILIKTEID
+518 RILIKTEIN
-527 GEIVIFDNGNIF
+527 GEIVIFDNENIF

>member
-1 MHTFIFPKQNTFITN
+1 MHTFIFPKQDTFITN
-16 ETGYADKNF
+16 ETGYEDKNF

-37 QLIEKVTFYSSSS
+37 QLVSNVTFYESSS
-50 LSGSYSTFDV
+50 LSGSYTTFDV
-60 ENYIGNISG
+60 INYIGGISS
-69 SYLSGSGQTSFLYV
+69 SYLSGSSESANLYV
-83 SSSSQFNSQNYTGY
+83 SGSSRFTSTNYNGY
-97 VSGTYGAGILI
+97 VSGTYGAGIQI

-117 PVTGSINGNI
+117 PVTGSVSGSIIGS
-127 LGTFTGSFSIASG
+127 FTGSIYSASG
-140 SLTHFNGCI
+140 SLTNYNGCI
-149 NGTLQGTQSVY
+149 NGLLLGTQSVY
-160 NPITT
+160 SPNTT
-165 FTNDPEFSRILIQF
+165 FTNEPEFSRILIQF
-179 DLESISSSLLSGDIN
+179 DLSSISSSLLSGDIKN
-194 NSSKFFL
+194 GSKFSL

-214 YKIYAYPV
+214 YKVYAYPL

-230 GRYDTDGI
+230 GRYDTEGL
-238 GSFGASWYYNATQNT
+238 GSFGASWYYNTTQNT
-253 SSLWYSPTASTVTY
+253 ASLWYSPTSSTVSYNFT
-267 DFSDYLLTASLGP
+267 DYLLTS
-280 SASFQNGGATWFY
+280 SFSTGSFKNGGATWYY
-293 NVPSTYSQPTSNTSS
+293 NVPANYSQPTSNTSS

-332 LICSQSYSYN
+332 LICSQSYDYS

-352 IVKGWICGCVPNN
+352 IVKGWICGCIPNN
-365 GFILIS
+365 GLILIS
-371 SLELVQSDDINSSI
+371 SLELIQSNDINSTI

-406 STYSTGSLIPLTG
+406 SVYTTGSLVSLSG

-424 VVVKNVGREYKFGSV
+424 VVVKNVTKDYKFGSV

-445 AREKAP
+445 AREKSP

-470 PSNSYYAI
+470 PSSSYYAI

-518 RILIKTEID
+518 RILIKTEIN
-527 GEIVIFDNGNIF
+527 GETLIFDNGNIF

>member
-1 MHTFIFPKQNTFITN
+1 MHTFIFPKQDTFITN

-37 QLIEKVTFYSSSS
+37 QLVTNVTFYSSSS
-50 LSGSYSTFDV
+50 LSGSYSTFDTL
-60 ENYIGNISG
+60 NYTGTVSG
-69 SYLSGSGQTSFLYV
+69 SYISGAAESSILYV
-83 SSSSQFNSQNYTGY
+83 SGSSQFRSNNYSGY
-97 VSGTYGAGILI
+97 ISGTYGAGIQI
-108 TSSLTNYNG
+108 TSSLSNYNG
-117 PVTGSINGNI
+117 SVTGSISGSVV
-127 LGTFTGSFSIASG
+127 GSFTGSFLIASG
-140 SLTHFNGCI
+140 SLTNFDGCI
-149 NGTLQGTQSVY
+149 SGALQGTQSVY
-160 NPITT
+160 NPITN

-179 DLESISSSLLSGDIN
+179 DLTSISSSLLSGDIN
-194 NSSKFFL
+194 NGSKFFL

-208 SEVPLD
+208 TEVPLD

-222 SKSWDMGT
+222 SKSWDMGI
-230 GRYDTDGI
+230 GRYDTEGL
-238 GSFGASWYYNATQNT
+238 GSFGASWYYNTTQNT

-280 SASFQNGGATWFY
+280 SSSFQNGGATWFY
-293 NVPSTYSQPTSNTSS
+293 NVPSTYSQPTSNVSS

-326 SLSGSS
+326 SSSGSS
-332 LICSQSYSYN
+332 LICSQSYSYS

-352 IVKGWICGCVPNN
+352 IVKSWICGCVPNN

-371 SLELVQSDDINSSI
+371 SLELVQSNDINSTI

-406 STYSTGSLIPLTG
+406 STYSTGSLIPLSG

-424 VVVKNVGREYKFGSV
+424 VVIKNVGREFKFGSV

-445 AREKAP
+445 AREKSP
-451 LKNFVKGYQQS
+451 LKNFIKGYQQS

-470 PSNSYYAI
+470 PSDSYYAI

-518 RILIKTEID
+518 RILIKTEIN
-527 GEIVIFDNGNIF
+527 GETIIFDNGNIF
-539 KVSR
+539 KISR

>member
-1 MHTFIFPKQNTFITN
+1 MHTFIFPKQDTFITN
-16 ETGYADKNF
+16 ETGYEDKNF

-37 QLIEKVTFYSSSS
+37 QLVSNVTFYESSS
-50 LSGSYSTFDV
+50 LSGSYTTFDV
-60 ENYIGNISG
+60 INYIGGISS
-69 SYLSGSGQTSFLYV
+69 SYLSGSSESANLYV
-83 SSSSQFNSQNYTGY
+83 SGSSRFTSTNYNGY
-97 VSGTYGAGILI
+97 VSGTYGAGIQI

-117 PVTGSINGNI
+117 PVTGSVSGSIIGS
-127 LGTFTGSFSIASG
+127 FTGSIYSASG
-140 SLTHFNGCI
+140 SLTNYNGCI
-149 NGTLQGTQSVY
+149 NGLLLGTQSVY
-160 NPITT
+160 SPNTT
-165 FTNDPEFSRILIQF
+165 FTNEPEFSRILIQF
-179 DLESISSSLLSGDIN
+179 DLSSISSSLLSGDIN
-194 NSSKFFL
+194 NGSKFFL

-214 YKIYAYPV
+214 YKVYAYPL

-230 GRYDTDGI
+230 GRYDTEGL
-238 GSFGASWYYNATQNT
+238 GSFGASWYYNTTQNT
-253 SSLWYSPTASTVTY
+253 ASLWYSPTSSTVSYNFT
-267 DFSDYLLTASLGP
+267 DYLLTS
-280 SASFQNGGATWFY
+280 SFSTGSFKNGGATWYY
-293 NVPSTYSQPTSNTSS
+293 NVPTNYSQPTSNTSS

-332 LICSQSYSYN
+332 LICSQSYDYS

-352 IVKGWICGCVPNN
+352 IVKGWICGCIPNN
-365 GFILIS
+365 GLILIS
-371 SLELVQSDDINSSI
+371 SLELIQSNDINSTI

-406 STYSTGSLIPLTG
+406 SVYTTGSLVSLSG

-424 VVVKNVGREYKFGSV
+424 VVVKNVTKDYKFGSV

-445 AREKAP
+445 AREKSP

-470 PSNSYYAI
+470 PSDSYYAI

-496 SCDGTIHYFRLDT
+496 SCDGVIHYFRFDT

-518 RILIKTEID
+518 RILIKTEIN

>member
-1 MHTFIFPKQNTFITN
+1 MHTFIFP
-16 ETGYADKNF
+16 
-25 GIDEILELKAQN
+25 
-37 QLIEKVTFYSSSS
+37 SSS

-60 ENYIGNISG
+60 INYNGTISG
-69 SYLSGSGQTSFLYV
+69 SYISGAAESSNIFVSG
-83 SSSSQFNSQNYTGY
+83 SSQFKSTNYNGY
-97 VSGTYGAGILI
+97 VSGTYGAGIPI

-117 PVTGSINGNI
+117 SITGSISGSI
-127 LGTFTGSFSIASG
+127 IGSFTGSFLAASG
-140 SLTHFNGCI
+140 SLVNFDGCI
-149 NGTLQGTQSVY
+149 NGLLQGTQSVY
-160 NPITT
+160 NPTT
-165 FTNDPEFSRILIQF
+165 NFTNDPEFSRILIQF
-179 DLESISSSLLSGDIN
+179 DLASISSSLLSGDIN
-194 NSSKFFL
+194 NGSKFFL

-222 SKSWDMGT
+222 SKSWDMGI

-238 GSFGASWYYNATQNT
+238 GSFGASWYYNTTQNT
-253 SSLWYSPTASTVTY
+253 ASLWYSPTASSVTY
-267 DFSDYLLTASLGP
+267 NFSDYLLTSSFG
-280 SASFQNGGATWFY
+280 SSSFQNGGATWFY

-308 SFYNVSSASV
+308 SFYNTLSSSV

-332 LICSQSYSYN
+332 LICSQSYSYS
-342 TSDIYMDVTS
+342 TSDIYMDVTP

-371 SLELVQSDDINSSI
+371 SLELIQSNDINSSI

-406 STYSTGSLIPLTG
+406 SIYSSGSLIPLTG

-470 PSNSYYAI
+470 PSDSYYAI

-496 SCDGTIHYFRLDT
+496 SCDGAIHYFRLDT

-518 RILIKTEID
+518 RILIKTEINS
-527 GEIVIFDNGNIF
+527 EIVIFDNGNIF